1 MVVVDEL
8 KLFFHSYNI
17 SNDADSKSL
26 LIENTHIERTSGYEK
41 RTLSIRWP
49 LPRFY
54 RSPPLIHSTEIMP
67 VLYVFKYPHFL
78 LICDASHAL
87 DCVIK
92 GGKQSPYFS
101 PHIFNVYRA
110 YKIGKLDR
118 YHFLAFTSSGEE
130 KRKTILF
137 PL

>member
-54 RSPPLIHSTEIMP
+54 RSPH
-67 VLYVFKYPHFL
+67 
-78 LICDASHAL
+78 
-87 DCVIK
+87 
-92 GGKQSPYFS
+92 
-101 PHIFNVYRA
+101 
-110 YKIGKLDR
+110 
-118 YHFLAFTSSGEE
+118 
-130 KRKTILF
+130 
-137 PL
+137 

>member
-1 MVVVDEL
+1 MCAKNEWRHKYKLFLEIRNVICLVLEINYSTFLLLIEEVVVVVDEL

-54 RSPPLIHSTEIMP
+54 RSPH
-67 VLYVFKYPHFL
+67 
-78 LICDASHAL
+78 
-87 DCVIK
+87 
-92 GGKQSPYFS
+92 
-101 PHIFNVYRA
+101 
-110 YKIGKLDR
+110 
-118 YHFLAFTSSGEE
+118 
-130 KRKTILF
+130 
-137 PL
+137 